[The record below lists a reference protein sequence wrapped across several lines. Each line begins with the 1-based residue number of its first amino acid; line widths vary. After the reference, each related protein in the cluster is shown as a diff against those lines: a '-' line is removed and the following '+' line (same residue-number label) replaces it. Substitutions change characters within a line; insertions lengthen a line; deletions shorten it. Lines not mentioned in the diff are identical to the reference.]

1 MSVVSLTSRFAN
13 VQFANVLRRFANV
26 FSRFANVVKL
36 LKCIE
41 LTIYQICLKIFN
53 LVVDKRTKNN
63 LYAYDRCKL
72 KILQFYSSVFTYY
85 LKCLLIFLL
94 YSIAIF

>member
-1 MSVVSLTSRFAN
+1 MTRMLHVPKESIQFHYWSPDYLSLVEFQSWKLFFQNVGRFAN

-41 LTIYQICLKIFN
+41 LTIYQICLKIFI

-63 LYAYDRCKL
+63 LYMH
-72 KILQFYSSVFTYY
+72 
-85 LKCLLIFLL
+85 
-94 YSIAIF
+94 

>member
-26 FSRFANVVKL
+26 FSRFANIVKL

-41 LTIYQICLKIFN
+41 RTIYQICLNIFS

-63 LYAYDRCKL
+63 PYVHRVSGFYYYFINTQHKNFYIKFVYTLAKL
-72 KILQFYSSVFTYY
+72 
-85 LKCLLIFLL
+85 
-94 YSIAIF
+94 